1 MLHVNENF
9 SVLWKRGILR
19 GLTTARRK
27 GRWLTAFGALFG
39 VLLLLQ
45 IVLFGIV
52 GVHTVQKILRAQ
64 TDLRLEVRPGAQD
77 NEIQNFFAALQQLPI
92 IDEAVYITKEQAY
105 EKAREFDPELVAFL
119 EKFQMENPFS
129 DTIGV
134 TLVAL
139 DDYQEFVNFIEQE
152 RWRAVVDPTFLSQ
165 VTDQEKQVHELLGIT
180 QAGRI
185 LAILILFLTGSVTLF
200 IVTELVRRRSSDRS
214 DEVFVERLAGAH
226 PITIILP
233 FATETTVLLW
243 LAVLASALVLTV
255 ALIGLPL
262 VFPSLQQSQVMATL
276 AEQLAQNMRSTFPL
290 FIILELLLSPII
302 AGAGTWLGVH
312 RQISTRTLFSHSL

>member
-262 VFPSLQQSQVMATL
+262 VFPSLQQ
-276 AEQLAQNMRSTFPL
+276 
-290 FIILELLLSPII
+290 
-302 AGAGTWLGVH
+302 
-312 RQISTRTLFSHSL
+312 